1 MNSIQN
7 LNLELFGKITLIL
20 LFGFVLIYVL
30 IFVNLDKT
38 PPHWDYAGNLLNSLD
53 YVDIFER
60 KDWVQLV
67 VYSRFYYPPLLF
79 ILMGI
84 FIKLLGYA
92 ETTVVLLNFTF
103 LLVLL
108 ITVFRFIKSQLDE
121 LTAITSAALI
131 IALVVNGIT
140 MRTKLWELMLDFP
153 LMVVTMVSYCVF
165 FSETLRGNFT
175 FGRGF
180 RLGILC
186 SVALLIKWTA
196 LVLLLIPVVFY
207 CFEAFRHRRAGTV
220 FGLFVAIGILA
231 GTWYAFQ
238 AHWLFPKLWFYAIN
252 FGSLRGDPQ
261 GLSGF
266 GFYLN
271 KFMEFSNWIIFLL
284 LPLIWGFISAG
295 FKKDKHGLHFRV
307 NTDRK
312 ERLSL
317 WINGLNIIFPLII
330 LSFVFTNKD
339 YRYLFSSFVF
349 IYFVAHWYLIKL
361 MPVAKRRLVNT
372 AVITIAIIRA
382 VSYLPLPNTSEFPI
396 DKAFKSLDRYQPK
409 RVAYFFEDNSDY
421 FNFNNLMLRYRELA
435 HFKGEQR
442 NYFFLNTYAGGDKIH
457 SCMFKEKPEMII
469 VYSDIQHAS
478 TNPSEHVTYETTCP
492 KDLTINYRL
501 VNQEVSSLG
510 TLTFYQEL

>member
-1 MNSIQN
+1 MKLIHNFD
-7 LNLELFGKITLIL
+7 LELFGKITLVL
-20 LFGFVLIYVL
+20 LFGFILIYTL

-53 YVDIFER
+53 YVDIFEK

-79 ILMGI
+79 ILMAI

-92 ETTVVLLNFTF
+92 ETTVVLLNFSF

-108 ITVFRFIKSQLDE
+108 IAIFRFIKSQLDE
-121 LTAITSAALI
+121 FTAITSAVLTIALI
-131 IALVVNGIT
+131 MNGIT

-153 LMVVTMVSYCVF
+153 LMVATMVSYCVF

-175 FGRGF
+175 FGRGL

-186 SVALLIKWTA
+186 AVALLIKWTA

-207 CFEAFRHRRAGTV
+207 CFAAFRHRRVGAV
-220 FGLFVAIGILA
+220 LGLFVATLTLA

-238 AHWLFPKLWFYAIN
+238 VHWLLPELWFYALN

-271 KFMEFSNWIIFLL
+271 KFIEFSNWIIFLL
-284 LPLIWGFISAG
+284 LPLIWGFISAV
-295 FKKDKHGLHFRV
+295 FRKDKHELRFKA
-307 NTDRK
+307 NIDRK
-312 ERLSL
+312 ERLTL
-317 WINGLNIIFPLII
+317 WINGLNIIFPLTI
-330 LSFVFTNKD
+330 LFFVFTNKD
-339 YRYLFSSFVF
+339 YRYLFPSFVF

-361 MPVAKRRLVNT
+361 TPVAKRRLVNT
-372 AVITIAIIRA
+372 AVIIIAIVRVI
-382 VSYLPLPNTSEFPI
+382 SYLPSANTREFPI
-396 DKAFKSLDRYQPK
+396 DKAFENLDRYQPK

-442 NYFFLNTYAGGDKIH
+442 EYFFLNTYARDMSH
-457 SCMFKEKPEMII
+457 SCMFKERPEMII
-469 VYSDIQHAS
+469 VYSDIQRAS
-478 TNPSEHVTYETTCP
+478 TNPGEHVTFETTCP
-492 KDLTINYRL
+492 KDLTTNYRL
-501 VNQEVSSLG
+501 INQEVSSLG
-510 TLTFYQEL
+510 TLTFYREL